1 MIDLVKSGLELQAAS
16 VKDNAKASERRWRRW
31 ISETDQMIAQHS
43 LTNVIGAIAD
53 IAREHEYYEPE
64 GSPSEQDWR
73 TCADT
78 LAEAAHKCDLRN
90 AK

>member
-1 MIDLVKSGLELQAAS
+1 MKSIVEQGLALQAAS

-31 ISETDQMIAQHS
+31 ISETDEMIARHC
-43 LTNVIGAIAD
+43 LTNVVSAIAD